1 MDSLRWQE
9 IGPSSP
15 CLLLLHLQL
24 LQEGHHVFLGNHI
37 LILLHHTVRPIASN
51 HLNGRN
57 WLVPTGPLL
66 PHVPFWGSR
75 WEELDARVPHH
86 LKWEDF
92 QSLFQTMIQEF
103 VGHLILSACWHV
115 LLQGTVYCSYPHHIS
130 PSWWYYGHMALL
142 LQISDIMAIWH
153 FCNESQILSQG
164 KSHRRHQLQ
173 AAWKLVQSVCSG
185 HTCKIHFLHVSFLS
199 QKLQELNFNWFNV
212 HSPTWVKFYQPCPF
226 WATYGWLK

>member
-92 QSLFQTMIQEF
+92 QSLFSDYDPRVCWSPHTLCTLACSPP
-103 VGHLILSACWHV
+103 GHS
-115 LLQGTVYCSYPHHIS
+115 LLQLS
-130 PSWWYYGHMALL
+130 PSHLSILMILWPHGTFAANLRYYGHMALL
-142 LQISDIMAIWH
+142 QRISD
-153 FCNESQILSQG
+153 FVT
-164 KSHRRHQLQ
+164 R
-173 AAWKLVQSVCSG
+173 
-185 HTCKIHFLHVSFLS
+185 KIA
-199 QKLQELNFNWFNV
+199 
-212 HSPTWVKFYQPCPF
+212 P
-226 WATYGWLK
+226 